1 MIRSDYD
8 EISNSNVVN
17 QLKVELQNFKFYIY
31 TKHGRVITDG
41 NFIKKFATQIK
52 ELWVDSTDIMMENL
66 SDITLN
72 DMQMLTNTLSSSNI
86 KVCVVACFSLFKTF

>member
-1 MIRSDYD
+1 MI
-8 EISNSNVVN
+8 N
-17 QLKVELQNFKFYIY
+17 QLKVELQNFKFYIR

-52 ELWVDSTDIMMENL
+52 DLWVDYDGQTDIMKKNMG
-66 SDITLN
+66 DITLN

-86 KVCVVACFSLFKTF
+86 KVCVAACFFFI